1 MVCGKF
7 IKNLLT
13 KLYFVVGMKIA
24 RKVGEKGQVVI
35 PKDIRE
41 REGITP
47 NSRILFS
54 VEDGK
59 IAIEKEERKLSETLG
74 GISDVETEGED
85 RDQIKKRMERAD
97 ISI

>member
-1 MVCGKF
+1 VCGKF

-59 IAIEKEERKLSETLG
+59 TAIEKEGRKLSETLG
-74 GISDVETEGED
+74 EISDQRAESQD
-85 RDQIKKRMERAD
+85 RGQIDGRMERAG
-97 ISI
+97 INT